1 VHQSAKA
8 EDWLALLLYG
18 ADLLLNPHPAKIL
31 ESYESWD
38 YRQGFRRHLRTL
50 RQRQLLRSPRRQGD
64 RTLQLTDRGR
74 LLAQGGRDPFELWRR
89 PWDGKWR
96 MLMFDLP
103 IRRQTTRVKL
113 IRWLRQHQFGYL
125 QNSVWIHP
133 DPVPQLRETL
143 REWADDAETVT
154 VVEAR
159 CAQGYSNAAIVEGA
173 WYFEEIN
180 KRYEDYERVAAKAP
194 QLRRKASNSTGALAP
209 WLRQERAAWLHAVS
223 LDPLLPQALLP
234 PGYSGQKAAAV
245 RQEALATVRQF
256 LGGGQLI

>member
-1 VHQSAKA
+1 VHHTNKA

-18 ADLLLNPHPAKIL
+18 ADLLLNPSPAKIL
-31 ESYESWD
+31 GGYESWE
-38 YRQGFRRHLRTL
+38 YREGLGRHVRRLQ
-50 RQRQLLRSPRRQGD
+50 QRQLLRTSRRPGD

-74 LLAQGGRDPFELWRR
+74 LLALGGRDLFDHWRR

-103 IRRQTTRVKL
+103 TRRQAARVKL
-113 IRWLRQHQFGYL
+113 IRWLRHHQFGFL

-143 REWADDAETVT
+143 KEWADDAETAT
-154 VVEAR
+154 VMEAT
-159 CAQGYSNAAIVEGA
+159 CAPGYSNAAIVEGA
-173 WYFEEIN
+173 WDFEEIN
-180 KRYEDYERVAAKAP
+180 ERYEDYVQVGAEAS
-194 QLRRKASNSTGALAP
+194 QLQRKAGNPPETLAR

-234 PGYSGQKAAAV
+234 PGYLGQKAAAV
-245 RQEALATVRQF
+245 RQEALATVRKF
-256 LGGGQLI
+256 LGR